1 MIKIQDHCHYTEKYG
16 DSTHD
21 ICNLS
26 YETPKEIPVVFHNGS
41 NSDYHFIMKQMA
53 EEFEGQFEREK
64 CLGENTE
71 KWITFSVPIKKENES
86 CRAVTYKIKLI
97 DSVRL
102 MPIILPKDS
111 TKTNAEIL
119 SLVFNARQSMMTY

>member
-1 MIKIQDHCHYTEKYG
+1 MIKIQDHCHYTGKYR

-21 ICNLS
+21 ICNLR
-26 YETPKEIPVVFHNGS
+26 YETLKEIPVVFHNRS
-41 NSDYHFIMKQMA
+41 NFDYHFVMKQMA

-71 KWITFSVPIKKENES
+71 KWTTFSVPIKKENES
-86 CRAVTYKIKLI
+86 CRTVTYKIKLI

-102 MPIILPKDS
+102 MPIILPKDF
-111 TKTNAEIL
+111 TKINAETLIVVL
-119 SLVFNARQSMMTY
+119 NARQSMMTY